1 MARDGIELTGIDQLL
16 NQLRRKLQNASARV
30 ENKALQAAGEPIAEA
45 MREKVNRSRYMYAH
59 HIKDNI
65 RVSRVQRRDGVKYVL
80 VGPTKKVGWRA
91 HFLEFGTSKMS
102 AQPFAEPAYHEK
114 KSEALQT
121 LAEELRR
128 GLQSG

>member
-1 MARDGIELTGIDQLL
+1 MARNGIELTGIDELL

-45 MREKVNRSRYMYAH
+45 MREKVNRSGYKYAY

-65 RVSRVQRRDGVKYVL
+65 RVSRVQRREGVKYVL
-80 VGPTKKVGWRA
+80 IGPTKKVGWRA

-102 AQPFAEPAYHEK
+102 ARPFAEPSFHEK
-114 KSEALQT
+114 KGEALQI
-121 LAEELRR
+121 LADEMRKGLRT
-128 GLQSG
+128 

>member
-1 MARDGIELTGIDQLL
+1 MANKIELTGIDDLL
-16 NQLRRKLQNASARV
+16 NQLRRKLQNASSRV

-45 MREKVNRSRYMYAH
+45 MREKVNRSDYQYSY

-80 VGPTKKVGWRA
+80 IGPTKKVGWRG

-102 AQPFAEPAYHEK
+102 ARPFAEPSFHEK
-114 KSEALQT
+114 KGEALQT
-121 LAEELRR
+121 LADEMRKGLRT
-128 GLQSG
+128 

>member
-1 MARDGIELTGIDQLL
+1 MGDGIELTGVDQLL

-30 ENKALQAAGEPIAEA
+30 ENKALQAAGEPMAEA
-45 MREKVNRSRYMYAH
+45 MREKVNRSGYRYAY

-80 VGPTKKVGWRA
+80 IGPAKKTGWRA
-91 HFLEFGTSKMS
+91 HFLEYGTSRM
-102 AQPFAEPAYHEK
+102 APAPFVEPSFHEK
-114 KSEALQT
+114 KGEALNI
-121 LAEELRR
+121 LADEMRK